1 MPTKDYAVVES
12 RTLFEH
18 GLVRIL
24 KDTLEH
30 DGKRKPYFYIAS
42 PMDAVTCVAATADG
56 RLVLTRQYRHPI
68 RSVIYDLPGGRI
80 NKGETIQQAA
90 ARELE
95 EETGYRLG
103 RIELLCRYNPFP
115 GILQVTMNIFFAGDL
130 AAVSQRL
137 DNGEELEVVLLP
149 VAEVLQMITRGEAID
164 GSLQLGVLMA
174 KQKGL
179 I

>member
-1 MPTKDYAVVES
+1 MKDYTVVET

-24 KDTLEH
+24 RDTLEH
-30 DGKRKPYFYIAS
+30 DGQRKPYFYIAS

-56 RLVLTRQYRHPI
+56 CLVLTRQYRHPI

-80 NKGETIQQAA
+80 NKGETLQQAA

-95 EETGYRLG
+95 EETGFRPG
-103 RIELLCRYNPFP
+103 CIELLCRYNPFP
-115 GILQVTMNIFFAGDL
+115 GTLQVTMNIFFAADL
-130 AAVSQRL
+130 VAVGQRL
-137 DNGEELEVVLLP
+137 DDGEELEVVLLP
-149 VAEVLQMITRGEAID
+149 VAEVTQMITQSEIID

-174 KQKGL
+174 KQKGW

>member
-1 MPTKDYAVVES
+1 MKAYTVLDS
-12 RTLFEH
+12 QILFEH

-24 KDTLEH
+24 KDTLEY
-30 DGKRKPYFYIAS
+30 DGRRKPYFYIAS
-42 PMDAVTCVAATADG
+42 PMDAVTCVAATADA

-80 NKGETIQQAA
+80 NKGESIQQAA

-95 EETGYRLG
+95 EETGFRPG
-103 RIELLCRYNPFP
+103 RMELLCRYNPFP
-115 GILQVTMNIFFAGDL
+115 GTLQVTMNIFFASDL
-130 AAVSQRL
+130 VAVGQRL
-137 DNGEELEVVLLP
+137 DDGEELEVVLLP
-149 VAEVLQMITRGEAID
+149 AAEVLQMIEHGEIID

-174 KQKGL
+174 KQKGW